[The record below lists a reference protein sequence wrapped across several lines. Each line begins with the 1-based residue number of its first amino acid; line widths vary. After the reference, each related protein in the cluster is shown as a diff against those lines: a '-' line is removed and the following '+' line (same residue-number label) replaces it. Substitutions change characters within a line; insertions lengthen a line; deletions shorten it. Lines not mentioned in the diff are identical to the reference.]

1 MTLRVHPHATEAV
14 TDGRFCKST
23 HSLKICFLFFSYLV
37 ALHLPFALRTLSVN
51 AGFGAAR
58 KGGYRTTGILLS
70 DNGVGFSIG
79 FLLISIAWPAHRHL
93 APHQALHESVAMGA
107 LQIQQRLHARATP
120 ANRARRIA
128 K

>member
-1 MTLRVHPHATEAV
+1 
-14 TDGRFCKST
+14 
-23 HSLKICFLFFSYLV
+23 V

-107 LQIQQRLHARATP
+107 LQIQKRLCASEITANQALSIGRRYRANLTS
-120 ANRARRIA
+120 
-128 K
+128 